1 MVASATSIGSG
12 YAPQAIFPGPASGAL
27 LRVSNL
33 SVRYLTGSSA
43 AVVALDGVTLEIAAG
58 ETVGLLGKSGC
69 GKTTFCRAI
78 LALLPVQARVTSG
91 SVFWDGSDLLQ
102 LGEQKLQK
110 IRGARISMIFQ
121 EPALSLHPVM
131 RVGDQIAAVVRA
143 HSSLRRVAATERVEQ
158 LLRDVQL
165 EPAERIARAYPH
177 QLSGGQQQRIAIAQ
191 ALACRPELV
200 IADEPTASLDL
211 TTQAEII
218 ELLRNLRK
226 RTNTSFLIVSHSPN
240 VLAALA
246 DRAIVLE
253 EGRIIEEGTMAA
265 ILRSPRHA
273 YTQEMVCPFQRL
285 AKRSAAEH
293 GGAR

>member
-1 MVASATSIGSG
+1 MVAYATRIASG
-12 YAPQAIFPGPASGAL
+12 YAPQAISPGPASAAL

-43 AVVALDGVTLEIAAG
+43 AVVALDGVTFEIAGG

-69 GKTTFCRAI
+69 GKTTLCRAI
-78 LALLPVQARVTSG
+78 LALLPVRARWTSG
-91 SVFWDGSDLLQ
+91 SVFWHGSDLLR
-102 LGEQKLQK
+102 LGEQELQK

-121 EPALSLHPVM
+121 EPALSLHPVI

-143 HSSLRRVAATERVEQ
+143 HSALRRAAVTEKVEQ

-191 ALACRPELV
+191 ALACSPELV

-218 ELLRNLRK
+218 ELLRTLRK
-226 RTNTSFLIVSHSPN
+226 RTNTSFLVVSHNPN

-246 DRAIVLE
+246 DRAVVLD
-253 EGRIIEEGTMAA
+253 EGRIVEEGTMAG
-265 ILRSPRHA
+265 ILAAPHHP
-273 YTQEMVCPFQRL
+273 YTQEMVGAFQRPVG
-285 AKRSAAEH
+285 RSAIAQGE
-293 GGAR
+293 AR